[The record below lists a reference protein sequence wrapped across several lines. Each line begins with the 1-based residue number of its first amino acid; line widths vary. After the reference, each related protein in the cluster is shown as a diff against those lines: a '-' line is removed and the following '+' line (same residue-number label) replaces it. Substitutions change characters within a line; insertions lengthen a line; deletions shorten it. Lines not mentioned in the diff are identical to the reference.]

1 MPGIPNIKKGI
12 SLVGIPS
19 ATSTKQYPTGS
30 NVISP
35 GTNGYVLQSDSNSA
49 TGFSWVSASGGGGS
63 PTGDA
68 GGDLTGSYPNPTLK
82 SITTATTSGSA
93 TAVPIITIDAKGRV
107 TTLTSA
113 SIQIAQSQ
121 VTDLTTSLTTLTTN
135 VASAQSDATQALV
148 NAAAAQS
155 TADAKVAK
163 AGDTMTGALTMSNG
177 ASLVLTG
184 GASSGQGNI
193 QLGASASGLYDSN
206 VLYVDD
212 NSRTMGLICSATPTF
227 LGSNGPFFGLR
238 GNTYSAVANQ
248 RGNLLFYAG
257 IPSTPGAL
265 EGSIGFATNDTYRF
279 FINNAGKVTFNNST
293 TTGTGL
299 FNIAGSYTAAGA
311 GDPAVLKITTNLT
324 ALTNGD
330 AYHTWLTPTITKQS
344 TGTHANVINLLLS
357 APTIAGGAATIT
369 NASTMVILGAPTA
382 GSTGNY
388 AFWSQAGVNRLDGN
402 LSLGL
407 ASSATTAV
415 VHIKAGTAAAG
426 TAPLK
431 FTSGTNLTTPEA
443 GVFEYDGSNL
453 YFTTGSVRESI
464 SAKVARAGDRMTG
477 ALTMSSGASLVLTGG
492 ASSGQGNIQLG
503 AAASSLYDSNIL
515 YVDNNSRTMGL
526 ICSSTP
532 AASAVNGPYVLTR
545 GNTYSAIANQRAN
558 LYFAAGSASAMGANE
573 GQIGFFTGADQL
585 RLRIANNGDITASNT
600 TISSTELSLRS
611 GTSLILAGGV
621 SLGQGNIQLGAAAS
635 SVYDTNLLYTDS
647 NARTTGMIC
656 SSTPAAGSAN
666 GPFVLMRGN
675 TYSAIASQRGNLY
688 LGAGSPTTPNSA
700 EGNVIFLTN
709 GAVRFSLFYGGNANF
724 ANSLGLGSVTS
735 PTARLHITGGTT
747 TAGTAPLKFNSGS
760 LLTSPES
767 GSMEYD
773 GNNLYFTTGSI
784 RKTIDY
790 RRFVTSSIASH
801 TASVGSCVI
810 ASGSFTITLPSPSI
824 SGNGA
829 EIVVK
834 KTSTG
839 ASTVTISASAGTID
853 GATTQSLTTQYSS
866 YTFVSDGSTNWWII

>member
-1 MPGIPNIKKGI
+1 MAGIPNRKKAI
-12 SLVGIPS
+12 SLTAI
-19 ATSTKQYPTGS
+19 STPGDIKTYPTGS
-30 NVISP
+30 FVIP
-35 GTNGYVLQSDSNSA
+35 AGTDGYVLQSDSNSA

-93 TAVPIITIDAKGRV
+93 TAVPIITIDVKGRV

-121 VTDLTTSLTTLTTN
+121 VTDLTTDLSN
-135 VASAQSDATQALV
+135 
-148 NAAAAQS
+148 
-155 TADAKVAK
+155 KVAK

-177 ASLVLTG
+177 ASLVLSG
-184 GASSGQGNI
+184 GISSGQGNI
-193 QLGASASGLYDSN
+193 QLGASPSSLYDSN
-206 VLYVDD
+206 VLYVDN

-227 LGSNGPFFGLR
+227 GGSNGPYFALR
-238 GNTYSAVANQ
+238 GNTYSAIGSQ
-248 RGNLLFYAG
+248 RGNLIL
-257 IPSTPGAL
+257 
-265 EGSIGFATNDTYRF
+265 
-279 FINNAGKVTFNNST
+279 
-293 TTGTGL
+293 
-299 FNIAGSYTAAGA
+299 AAGN
-311 GDPAVLKITTNLT
+311 P
-324 ALTNGD
+324 
-330 AYHTWLTPTITKQS
+330 
-344 TGTHANVINLLLS
+344 
-357 APTIAGGAATIT
+357 
-369 NASTMVILGAPTA
+369 
-382 GSTGNY
+382 
-388 AFWSQAGVNRLDGN
+388 
-402 LSLGL
+402 
-407 ASSATTAV
+407 SS
-415 VHIKAGTAAAG
+415 
-426 TAPLK
+426 P
-431 FTSGTNLTTPEA
+431 
-443 GVFEYDGSNL
+443 
-453 YFTTGSVRESI
+453 
-464 SAKVARAGDRMTG
+464 
-477 ALTMSSGASLVLTGG
+477 
-492 ASSGQGNIQLG
+492 
-503 AAASSLYDSNIL
+503 
-515 YVDNNSRTMGL
+515 NS
-526 ICSSTP
+526 
-532 AASAVNGPYVLTR
+532 
-545 GNTYSAIANQRAN
+545 
-558 LYFAAGSASAMGANE
+558 NE
-573 GQIGFFTGADQL
+573 GQIRFVTGADVI
-585 RLRIANNGDITASNT
+585 RFRITNTGEITASNT

-611 GTSLILAGGV
+611 GTSLILAGGN
-621 SLGQGNIQLGAAAS
+621 SSGQGNIQLGAAAS

-647 NARTTGMIC
+647 NARTMGMIC

-666 GPFVLMRGN
+666 GPFVVMRGN
-675 TYSAIASQRGNLY
+675 TYSAIANQRGNLY

-839 ASTVTISASAGTID
+839 ASTVTISASAGRID
-853 GATTQSLTTQYSS
+853 GATTQTLTTQYSS

>member
-63 PTGDA
+63 PIGDA

-93 TAVPIITIDAKGRV
+93 TAVPIITVDVKGRV

-163 AGDTMTGALTMSNG
+163 AGDTMTGALTMSST
-177 ASLVLTG
+177 A
-184 GASSGQGNI
+184 NI
-193 QLGASASGLYDSN
+193 FIS
-206 VLYVDD
+206 
-212 NSRTMGLICSATPTF
+212 
-227 LGSNGPFFGLR
+227 GSNI
-238 GNTYSAVANQ
+238 TYTPV
-248 RGNLLFYAG
+248 
-257 IPSTPGAL
+257 IPEARLYLP
-265 EGSIGFATNDTYRF
+265 
-279 FINNAGKVTFNNST
+279 AGKST
-293 TTGTGL
+293 AKT
-299 FNIAGSYTAAGA
+299 S
-311 GDPAVLKITTNLT
+311 
-324 ALTNGD
+324 
-330 AYHTWLTPTITKQS
+330 
-344 TGTHANVINLLLS
+344 
-357 APTIAGGAATIT
+357 
-369 NASTMVILGAPTA
+369 
-382 GSTGNY
+382 
-388 AFWSQAGVNRLDGN
+388 
-402 LSLGL
+402 
-407 ASSATTAV
+407 
-415 VHIKAGTAAAG
+415 
-426 TAPLK
+426 PLK
-431 FTSGTNLTTPEA
+431 FTSGSVLTTPES
-443 GVFEYDGSNL
+443 GSMEYDGNNL

-464 SAKVARAGDRMTG
+464 SNKVSRAGDTMTG
-477 ALTMSSGASLVLTGG
+477 RLSVSGGLTVTDATAPTLLQLAGKGG
-492 ASSGQGNIQLG
+492 ASTGYADIYMQDQSGYPAGQLWAISMGVDKSLLFFSYGGSFINAFRLQQNGGVRIGNSF
-503 AAASSLYDSNIL
+503 ASSTTVASSVFASSLN
-515 YVDNNSRTMGL
+515 
-526 ICSSTP
+526 
-532 AASAVNGPYVLTR
+532 
-545 GNTYSAIANQRAN
+545 
-558 LYFAAGSASAMGANE
+558 F
-573 GQIGFFTGADQL
+573 
-585 RLRIANNGDITASNT
+585 
-600 TISSTELSLRS
+600 
-611 GTSLILAGGV
+611 
-621 SLGQGNIQLGAAAS
+621 
-635 SVYDTNLLYTDS
+635 
-647 NARTTGMIC
+647 
-656 SSTPAAGSAN
+656 
-666 GPFVLMRGN
+666 
-675 TYSAIASQRGNLY
+675 
-688 LGAGSPTTPNSA
+688 GAGLSA
-700 EGNVIFLTN
+700 
-709 GAVRFSLFYGGNANF
+709 
-724 ANSLGLGSVTS
+724 
-735 PTARLHITGGTT
+735 PTARLHISGGST

-760 LLTSPES
+760 VLTTPES

-853 GATTQSLTTQYSS
+853 GATTQTLTTQYSS

>member
-93 TAVPIITIDAKGRV
+93 TAVPIITVDVKGRV

-121 VTDLTTSLTTLTTN
+121 VTDLTTDLSN
-135 VASAQSDATQALV
+135 
-148 NAAAAQS
+148 
-155 TADAKVAK
+155 KVAK

-177 ASLVLTG
+177 ASLVLSG
-184 GASSGQGNI
+184 GI
-193 QLGASASGLYDSN
+193 
-206 VLYVDD
+206 
-212 NSRTMGLICSATPTF
+212 
-227 LGSNGPFFGLR
+227 
-238 GNTYSAVANQ
+238 
-248 RGNLLFYAG
+248 
-257 IPSTPGAL
+257 
-265 EGSIGFATNDTYRF
+265 
-279 FINNAGKVTFNNST
+279 
-293 TTGTGL
+293 
-299 FNIAGSYTAAGA
+299 
-311 GDPAVLKITTNLT
+311 
-324 ALTNGD
+324 
-330 AYHTWLTPTITKQS
+330 
-344 TGTHANVINLLLS
+344 
-357 APTIAGGAATIT
+357 
-369 NASTMVILGAPTA
+369 
-382 GSTGNY
+382 
-388 AFWSQAGVNRLDGN
+388 
-402 LSLGL
+402 
-407 ASSATTAV
+407 
-415 VHIKAGTAAAG
+415 
-426 TAPLK
+426 
-431 FTSGTNLTTPEA
+431 
-443 GVFEYDGSNL
+443 
-453 YFTTGSVRESI
+453 
-464 SAKVARAGDRMTG
+464 
-477 ALTMSSGASLVLTGG
+477 
-492 ASSGQGNIQLG
+492 SSGQGNIQLG

-585 RLRIANNGDITASNT
+585 RLRIANNGNITASNT

-621 SLGQGNIQLGAAAS
+621 SSGQGNIQLGAAAS

-647 NARTTGMIC
+647 NARTMGMIC

-666 GPFVLMRGN
+666 GPFVVMRGN
-675 TYSAIASQRGNLY
+675 TYSVIASQRGNLY

-747 TAGTAPLKFNSGS
+747 TAGTAPLKFNGGS
-760 LLTSPES
+760 LLASPES

-866 YTFVSDGSTNWWII
+866 YTFISDGSTNWWII